1 MTERPEALIAR
12 SRNREAQVAIVGLGY
27 VGLPL
32 AVAMAESGF
41 HVVGID
47 KDEKRIASLQSG
59 ESSTSDVSAI
69 RLRKAIKSR
78 SLELTRDFAQVESSD
93 AIIICVPSPLTKHRE
108 PDTSYI
114 VEATESITPH
124 LRKGQLIVLES
135 TSYPGTTEELIK
147 PRLEAR
153 GFEIGKDIYLA
164 FSPERVDPGNKKYT
178 LQAVPKVVGGVTQ
191 NCTEVAK
198 VLYEQVIHA
207 GVHTVSSPRAAE
219 MEKLLENIFR
229 NVNIALVNEL
239 AQLCDRMDIN
249 IWEVIEAAKTKP
261 YGFMPFYP
269 GPGVGGHCIPIDPF
283 YLSWKAREYDFRT
296 HFIELAGEVNT
307 NMPAFVVSKLT
318 RLLNRRQQALNGAKI
333 LVLGVA
339 YKADIA
345 DTRESPGLR
354 LISLL
359 EREGAAVSYHDPYVP
374 RVSLGGKRY
383 ESLVLSEGVLQ
394 SMDAVVLV
402 TDHSGFDY
410 DLIADCP
417 NLILDTRN
425 VLENREGKARISRL

>member
-1 MTERPEALIAR
+1 MSESTEKIIAR
-12 SRNREAQVAIVGLGY
+12 FRNTEAQIAIVGLGY

-32 AVAMAESGF
+32 AVAMTESGF

-47 KDEKRIASLQSG
+47 KNDDRIASLKSG
-59 ESSTSDVSAI
+59 KSSTSDVSGV
-69 RLRKAIKSR
+69 RLRAAIESG
-78 SLELTRDFAQVESSD
+78 SLELTRDFAQVESSN
-93 AIIICVPSPLTKHRE
+93 AIIICVPSPLTRHRE

-114 VEATESITPH
+114 VEATESIVPH
-124 LRKGQLIVLES
+124 LRKGQLVVLES
-135 TSYPGTTEELIK
+135 TSYPGTTEELVK

-178 LQAVPKVVGGVTQ
+178 LQAVPKVVGGVTD
-191 NCTEVAK
+191 NCTKVAK
-198 VLYEQVIHA
+198 ALYEKVIHA

-239 AQLCDRMDIN
+239 SQLCDRMDID

-318 RLLNRRQQALNGAKI
+318 RLLNRRQQPLNGAKI
-333 LVLGVA
+333 LLLGVA

-345 DTRESPGLR
+345 DTRESPGLK
-354 LISLL
+354 LLSLL

-374 RVSLGGKRY
+374 QVTRGGKLY
-383 ESLVLSEGVLQ
+383 ESVALTEGVLQ
-394 SMDAVVLV
+394 AMDAVVLV
-402 TDHSGFDY
+402 TDHSVFDY
-410 DLIADCP
+410 NFITDHCKL
-417 NLILDTRN
+417 LLDTRN
-425 VLENREGKARISRL
+425 AVKESRKNVCKL